1 MRRDPSDGVGTGDTQ
16 PADLPTPVPSDSR
29 DAPRLLLVSYHFPPS
44 ETVGARRPA
53 ALARFA
59 RDHGWDVRV
68 LTAIAPS
75 PEGVDAGLAEASIV
89 RAEPTPRLPRLN
101 RSAGTGTSATSGAA
115 PAPTTLASVRAVAK
129 GWVWKAGM
137 ELLVPDPQVNW
148 IRAAVRGFLRG
159 PDRWRPDVIVA
170 SGPPFSGFVVAA
182 SLARRFGV
190 PWVADYRDLWSVGNE
205 YWVRSGPRR
214 ALDRRL
220 EQRVLRTV
228 TTCVTV
234 SEPLADALRSTFG
247 VDARVVMNGIDRRP
261 APSPAGGPTIS
272 SAATLTL
279 AHTGYVYPGKRDPGP
294 LLDAIALLGP
304 DAARVHVVFAG
315 DDHGIVRAA
324 AERAGVVDSV
334 TLLGHVSAEKSWRI
348 QVEADVLV
356 LLMWNDPRDAG
367 TYTGKI
373 FDYLLAGRPIL
384 LLGYEGGVAAELLRT
399 RGAGVVGNDRES
411 IAARLREWLA
421 VKDRTG
427 RVPAVAASA
436 LDGLYREDQL
446 SGFLEILREAAQR
459 GMPGSRA
466 RAATTSRRH

>member
-1 MRRDPSDGVGTGDTQ
+1 MRGDSAGGAGTGDAQ
-16 PADLPTPVPSDSR
+16 PADLPRPASSDGR
-29 DAPRLLLVSYHFPPS
+29 DSPRLLIVSYHFPPA

-53 ALARFA
+53 ALAGFA

-68 LTAIAPS
+68 LTAVAPS
-75 PEGVDAGLAEASIV
+75 PEGGDAGLAEASIV

-101 RSAGTGTSATSGAA
+101 RSAGTGESATGGAA
-115 PAPTTLASVRAVAK
+115 PAPSRFASARAVAK

-182 SLARRFGV
+182 SLARRLGV

-234 SEPLADALRSTFG
+234 SEPLADTLRRAFG

-261 APSPAGGPTIS
+261 APSPAGGP
-272 SAATLTL
+272 SATSTLTL

-304 DAARVHVVFAG
+304 DATRVHAVFAG

-334 TLLGHVSAEKSWRI
+334 TLLGHVSAEKSWRV
-348 QVEADVLV
+348 QAEADVLV
-356 LLMWNDPRDAG
+356 LLMWNDPRDIG

-373 FDYLLAGRPIL
+373 FDYLLARRPIL
-384 LLGYEGGVAAELLRT
+384 LLGYEGGVAAHLLRT
-399 RGAGVVGNDRES
+399 RGAGVVGNDRET

-427 RVPAVAASA
+427 QVPAVPAAA

-446 SGFLEILREAAQR
+446 RGFLEILREAAQR
-459 GMPGSRA
+459 GTTGSQA
-466 RAATTSRRH
+466 GTATTNHRR